1 MLAHLSHGNVVGYH
15 GAWLEYVTTDNV
27 ECAIPS
33 KFNVFVNN
41 WGRIFWSFFA
51 VDQFQTVYLLT
62 EFLCF
67 SVLDVKYL

>member
-41 WGRIFWSFFA
+41 WGRIFLVFFCSGP
-51 VDQFQTVYLLT
+51 VSNCLPSYRVSLF
-62 EFLCF
+62 
-67 SVLDVKYL
+67 